1 MGCEGCG
8 LWRDVG
14 CEGCGYRVVRMVG
27 GGWWKKSVHVL
38 CGFGIGLGWVGIGLD
53 WIGLGLGWI
62 GLGWFYCDIE

>member
-1 MGCEGCG
+1 
-8 LWRDVG
+8 
-14 CEGCGYRVVRMVG
+14 MVG

-38 CGFGIGLGWVGIGLD
+38 CGFGIGLDWVGIGLD